1 VRRDGGVGVTK
12 LWIWS
17 DPHYEQNDTMTA
29 HPAPDHDVCVIAGD
43 FSYLEQA
50 VETLSAEP
58 GHWIGNHQTVYVPGN
73 HEFYKTRRGS
83 MESAERAAAEAAAAS
98 RLFLLNPGEVVL
110 NGIRFLGCTMWT
122 DFALYSD
129 LVNAMADAQIGMN
142 DFNRMRT
149 EEGAP
154 PGKAI
159 RFTPEHAFRRHIR
172 ERKWLESKL
181 AEPFDGPT
189 VVVTHHGPSP
199 KSVPDRFEGD
209 PLTPAFSSNL
219 EHIIRQ
225 YQPAAWIHGHTHDSF
240 DYMIG
245 KTRVICNPAG
255 YPHEPNPDFVPDL
268 VIEID
273 DYEPTATMKM

>member
-1 VRRDGGVGVTK
+1 MTK

-58 GHWIGNHQTVYVPGN
+58 GHWIGNRQTIFVPGN
-73 HEFYKTRRGS
+73 HEYYRTRRGS
-83 MESAERAAAEAAAAS
+83 MESAERAAAESASGS
-98 RLFLLNPGEVVL
+98 RLFLLNPGEVDL
-110 NGIRFLGCTMWT
+110 NGIRFLGCTLWT
-122 DFALYSD
+122 DFALHGD

-142 DFNRMRT
+142 DFNRIRT

-154 PGKAI
+154 AGKAI
-159 RFTPEHAFRRHIR
+159 RFTPDHAFRRHIR
-172 ERKWLESKL
+172 ERKWLENKL

-209 PLTPAFSSNL
+209 PLTPSFSSNL
-219 EHIIRQ
+219 EHIIEK

-240 DYMIG
+240 DYTIG

-255 YPHEPNPDFVPDL
+255 YPHEPNPDFKRDL

-273 DYEPTATMKM
+273 DYEPTATLGM